1 MVYLLSPF
9 VLVKWSGY
17 NVIQTCYIKQQME
30 IIQVKPQ
37 KQDFLGHPILHL
49 LLPQR
54 YYWLSIL
61 IRNILSE
68 PRNTPMIIYFLPDLH
83 YHFILQDSTCCK
95 KIDRTKQD
103 VLDNLVRYR
112 LFNASIFQQ
121 IETYLSTPTVMYRLE
136 IVV

>member
-1 MVYLLSPF
+1 MVYHLSPF

-17 NVIQTCYIKQQME
+17 NVNLTCYIKQQMG
-30 IIQVKPQ
+30 IILVERQ
-37 KQDFLGHPILHL
+37 KQGFLGHPILHH

-54 YYWLSIL
+54 YYWQIIIL
-61 IRNILSE
+61 EQFYYYCTLI
-68 PRNTPMIIYFLPDLH
+68 IIYFLWDLH
-83 YHFILQDSTCCK
+83 YYFNLQDSKCCT

-121 IETYLSTPTVMYRLE
+121 IETYLSTTTVMYKLE
-136 IVV
+136 IFL